1 MLKKPPQIA
10 TSLLSW
16 VLPLKDRDY
25 LLGDYEET
33 FQKKL
38 EEKNALSASL
48 WYWAQLMNTAPEYLW
63 ESFYWRM
70 VLLKNYLTIAVRN
83 IRRHKGYSFI
93 SIASLALGL
102 ACCFLISGLIIYEL
116 SYDNFH
122 ENSANIYRVNRDVFE
137 RGRQYYVS
145 MTPYQLMQGLLDK
158 YQEITHATREKTIG
172 ASLVSNKKNRF
183 TSEG

>member
-1 MLKKPPQIA
+1 MRTGPA
-10 TSLLSW
+10 YF
-16 VLPLKDRDY
+16 V
-25 LLGDYEET
+25 
-33 FQKKL
+33 
-38 EEKNALSASL
+38 
-48 WYWAQLMNTAPEYLW
+48 

-70 VLLKNYLTIAVRN
+70 VMLKNYLILAFRN

-93 SIASLALGL
+93 NIASLALGL

-145 MTPYQLMQGLLDK
+145 MTPYQLMQGLLDE
-158 YQEITHATREKTIG
+158 YQEITHATREKTLG
-172 ASLVSNKKNRF
+172 VSLVGNKKNRF
-183 TSEG
+183 M